1 MEYQKISIL
10 TPTFNRSKF
19 LLLYLHNIK
28 SQSYPHNY
36 LDVIIDDDGDEPFIS
51 NLDEVRN
58 FLFPIK
64 LTYLRYNQKRS
75 IGVKRN
81 NLVKN
86 SKNKI
91 FMFFDDDDIYAGEC
105 VHYCYKELMNNKYG
119 LVGSSQ
125 MLFYHLKLDKFTAIQ
140 CNSKTLIHEATMM
153 MTRKYFN
160 SMGGFKFNGVGE
172 GKKMIQSDNDKR
184 VGDLEILKIMVCLD
198 HGENTVA
205 KDRFKH
211 NQPCEIK
218 LSQHIKDIINNIF
231 K

>member
-19 LLLYLHNIK
+19 LPLYLYNIK
-28 SQSYPHNY
+28 NQSYPHKY
-36 LDVIIDDDGDEPFIS
+36 LDVIIDDDGDEPFIT
-51 NLDEVRN
+51 NLDEVRQ

-86 SKNKI
+86 SKNKV
-91 FMFFDDDDIYAGEC
+91 FMFFDDDDIYSGEC
-105 VHYCYKELMNNKYG
+105 IHYCYNELMNNKYG

-125 MLFYHLKLDKFTAIQ
+125 MVFYHLKLDKFTAIQ
-140 CNSKTLIHEATMM
+140 CNSKILIHEATMM

-160 SMGGFKFNGVGE
+160 SMGGFNTRGCGE

-184 VGDLEILKIMVCLD
+184 VGDLDVLKIMVCLD

-205 KDRFKH
+205 KDRFKD
-211 NQPCEIK
+211 NQSCDIHLNEDIK
-218 LSQHIKDIINNIF
+218 NLINNIF